1 MSKWSRFNKNA
12 FRVFLRTDGWL
23 LLFALVA
30 AAVYTY
36 TDSLWTGVKVFLVIS
51 LVTTLGLLWAFWS
64 ALFPSDAG
72 EQ

>member
-1 MSKWSRFNKNA
+1 MSNWSRFNKNA

-23 LLFALVA
+23 LLFALFP

-51 LVTTLGLLWAFWS
+51 LVTTLGLLWAFWD
-64 ALFPSDAG
+64 ALFPSDAD
-72 EQ
+72 ER